1 METRTPPTLGQ
12 FLDHLTT
19 ALAPL
24 IVRRGGSG
32 PEWDD
37 APLHAAM
44 YDQEPALYAL
54 LGVSAGVTADQRAR
68 VLYQLLARSRAE
80 TPAETRRTLERIT
93 SVLLAALHPDTVLTV
108 FLGLR
113 RARANHKHTTR
124 AIVHYILNHP
134 HLADMARHRRPALV
148 DSLEHA
154 LGRDVVR
161 GAVRMLETPGGDPT
175 YPRRH
180 LLRWARDPALA
191 RTILAWLYHEAPEA
205 ALVPT
210 EVPLYT
216 TSHQSVAAVLDGTAE
231 RPKTVTATNR
241 GDIAA
246 TLVHLYR
253 GGAAPELQQA
263 LGRYVAEA
271 VDRLPRYE
279 GRVALVLDAS
289 ASTRGYGERE
299 YCNIAQ
305 SVAFQQVLAHCC
317 SNLRTVLVGGT
328 TADGLPQPSGP
339 TDLAG
344 ALLEA
349 LAGDPDLA
357 VIVSDGY
364 ENLYGGDLARVAA
377 SLAPAG
383 ITTPVVFCH
392 SKFGPADDLA
402 LRRPAGVL
410 PEMEFWHQ
418 DDFLGVLLR
427 LFAQAR
433 GGVNTE
439 AMRAFLARQLTRIEK
454 EVDAWTFA
462 N

>member
-1 METRTPPTLGQ
+1 
-12 FLDHLTT
+12 
-19 ALAPL
+19 
-24 IVRRGGSG
+24 
-32 PEWDD
+32 
-37 APLHAAM
+37 
-44 YDQEPALYAL
+44 
-54 LGVSAGVTADQRAR
+54 
-68 VLYQLLARSRAE
+68 
-80 TPAETRRTLERIT
+80 
-93 SVLLAALHPDTVLTV
+93 
-108 FLGLR
+108 
-113 RARANHKHTTR
+113 
-124 AIVHYILNHP
+124 
-134 HLADMARHRRPALV
+134 MAQHRRPALV

-161 GAVRMLETPGGDPT
+161 GAVRMLETPDSDST

-191 RTILAWLYHEAPEA
+191 PADAPPYTTAHLPVA
-205 ALVPT
+205 AL
-210 EVPLYT
+210 
-216 TSHQSVAAVLDGTAE
+216 LDGTAE

-253 GGAAPELQQA
+253 GGAAPALQEA
-263 LGRYVAEA
+263 LGRYIGEA
-271 VDRLPRYE
+271 VERLPRYE
-279 GRVALVLDAS
+279 GPVALVLDAS

-305 SVAFQQVLAHCC
+305 SVAFQQVLARCC
-317 SNLRTVLVGGT
+317 PALRTVLAGGV

-377 SLAPAG
+377 SLGPAG

-392 SKFGPADDLA
+392 SKFGPADDLT
-402 LRRPAGVL
+402 LRRPAGSL
-410 PEMEFWHQ
+410 PELEFWHQ

-433 GGVNTE
+433 GGGNP
-439 AMRAFLARQLTRIEK
+439 AGMRAFLARQLTRIEK

-462 N
+462 S